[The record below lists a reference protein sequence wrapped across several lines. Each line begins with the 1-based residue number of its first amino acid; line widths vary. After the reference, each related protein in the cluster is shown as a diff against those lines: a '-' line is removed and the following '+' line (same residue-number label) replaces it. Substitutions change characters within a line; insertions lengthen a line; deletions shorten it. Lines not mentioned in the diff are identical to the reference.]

1 MKYTMYAFIGLLVL
15 GACKESGTKNTHIGA
30 ETREVE
36 HGSSS
41 KHWSYAG
48 ETGPEHWAEIEAES
62 DCNGK
67 FQSPINIVK
76 YEENNSLKPIA
87 LHYAENTK
95 IHDVTNNGHSIQY
108 NFESGDNIMVNGLRY
123 DLKQVHFHEPS
134 EHTIDGV
141 RYPLEMH
148 LVHINDS
155 GQYTVIAV
163 MAKEGVSSIPF
174 DFLESFLPL
183 KAGEKKEVDL
193 PFNMNDNL
201 PSNKDYFFYT
211 GSLTT
216 PPCTEGVNWYILK
229 EPITV
234 SLEQVDLLKKLM
246 PINNYRNE
254 QPHNGR
260 QLYVTGN

>member
-1 MKYTMYAFIGLLVL
+1 MKYSIYTLILLIML
-15 GACKESGTKNTHIGA
+15 GACKENRSTTPQSTSEIENP
-30 ETREVE
+30 E
-36 HGSSS
+36 HGKAH

-48 ETGPEHWAEIEAES
+48 ETGPEHWAEIEVES

-67 FQSPINIVK
+67 FQSPINMVNYK
-76 YEENNSLKPIA
+76 ENNSLKRID
-87 LHYAENTK
+87 LHYAEETK

-108 NFESGDNIMVNGLRY
+108 NFEAGDYIMVNGLKY

-155 GQYTVIAV
+155 GQYTVISV
-163 MAKEGVSSIPF
+163 MAKEGASSLPF

-183 KAGEKKEVDL
+183 KAGENKKVDR
-193 PFNMNDNL
+193 PFNMNHNL
-201 PSNKDYFFYT
+201 PENKDYFFYT

-234 SLEQVDLLKKLM
+234 SLEQVNLLKELM

-254 QPHNGR
+254 QPQNGR
-260 QLYVTGN
+260 ELYVTGN

>member
-1 MKYTMYAFIGLLVL
+1 MRYSVIFLIGFFMLS
-15 GACKESGTKNTHIGA
+15 GCKEDSSGNNQRA
-30 ETREVE
+30 LDSVVAQ
-36 HGSSS
+36 GSSQQG
-41 KHWSYAG
+41 HWSYEG
-48 ETGPEHWAEIEAES
+48 ETGPEHWAEIEAGS

-76 YEENNSLKPIA
+76 YKENTNLKPIA
-87 LHYAENTK
+87 LYYANKTK

-108 NFESGDNIMVNGLRY
+108 NFEPGDYIVVNGLRY

-163 MAKEGVSSIPF
+163 MAKEGISSIPF
-174 DFLESFLPL
+174 EFLESFLPL
-183 KAGEKKEVDL
+183 KPGENKIVDF
-193 PFNMNDNL
+193 PFDMNDNL
-201 PSNKDYFFYT
+201 PENKEYYFYI

-216 PPCTEGVNWYILK
+216 PPCTEGVNWYIFK

-234 SLEQVDLLKKLM
+234 SLEQVELLKNLM
-246 PINNYRNE
+246 PVNNYRNE

-260 QLYVTGN
+260 QIYVSRD

>member
-1 MKYTMYAFIGLLVL
+1 MEG
-15 GACKESGTKNTHIGA
+15 S
-30 ETREVE
+30 E
-36 HGSSS
+36 HSKAH
-41 KHWSYAG
+41 KHWSYSG
-48 ETGPEHWAEIEAES
+48 ETGPEHWAEIEVDS

-76 YEENNSLKPIA
+76 YKENGNLKAID
-87 LHYAENTK
+87 LYYADETR

-108 NFESGDNIMVNGLRY
+108 NFETGDYILVNGLKY

-148 LVHINDS
+148 LVHMDDS
-155 GQYTVIAV
+155 GQYTVISV
-163 MAKEGVSSIPF
+163 MAKEGEGSIPF

-183 KAGEKKEVDL
+183 KAGESKKVDR

-201 PSNKDYFFYT
+201 PELKDYFFYT

-216 PPCTEGVNWYILK
+216 PPCTEGVNWYIFK

-234 SLEQVDLLKKLM
+234 SLEQVDLLKNLM

-260 QLYVTGN
+260 QLFVTAN

>member
-1 MKYTMYAFIGLLVL
+1 MRYSVIFLISFFALI
-15 GACKESGTKNTHIGA
+15 ACKKSK
-30 ETREVE
+30 
-36 HGSSS
+36 SS
-41 KHWSYAG
+41 KDENVAGNDVTHTSSQKDHWGYTG
-48 ETGPEHWAEIEAES
+48 ETGPEHWAEIEEGS
-62 DCNGK
+62 NCNGK

-76 YEENNSLKPIA
+76 YRENNDLEPIN
-87 LHYAENTK
+87 LNYTINTK
-95 IHDVTNNGHSIQY
+95 IHDVTNNGNSIQY
-108 NFESGDNIMVNGLRY
+108 NFEKGDFIIVNGIRY

-148 LVHINDS
+148 LVHTNDS

-163 MAKEGVSSIPF
+163 MAKEGQSSKPF

-183 KAGEKKEVDL
+183 KVGERKIVDRS
-193 PFNMNDNL
+193 FNMNDNL
-201 PSNKDYFFYT
+201 PANNGYFFYV

-216 PPCTEGVNWYILK
+216 PPCSEGVNWYVLK
-229 EPITV
+229 ESITV
-234 SLEQVDLLKKLM
+234 SLEQVELLKNLM

-260 QLYVTGN
+260 QIYMKSD